1 MKRILI
7 SLVICLLFWNLSL
20 SYRVVAETNITG
32 EEKHTDFYDAFLVLL
47 DPYARKAINN
57 KYPSRSYG
65 LWNAEIL
72 EVNRKTGGYSQYD
85 FTIKVKYDTYTGPHN
100 PPEGPVTITF
110 DVKLD
115 GVTVTKVEG

>member
-1 MKRILI
+1 M
-7 SLVICLLFWNLSL
+7 
-20 SYRVVAETNITG
+20 
-32 EEKHTDFYDAFLVLL
+32 
-47 DPYARKAINN
+47 
-57 KYPSRSYG
+57 
-65 LWNAEIL
+65 
-72 EVNRKTGGYSQYD
+72 NRKTGGYSQYD